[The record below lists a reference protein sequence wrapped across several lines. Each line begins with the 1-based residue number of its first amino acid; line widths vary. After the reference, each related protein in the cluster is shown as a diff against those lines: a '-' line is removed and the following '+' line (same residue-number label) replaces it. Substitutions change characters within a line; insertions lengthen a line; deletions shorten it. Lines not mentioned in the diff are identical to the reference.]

1 MRAVRCHQWGIPDVL
16 RLDEFESP
24 GLRPEQVRIR
34 VHAAGINFA
43 DTLMVAGKYQ
53 VKPPFPFTPGLEVAG
68 EVIEV
73 GAAVRN
79 LRPRQRVLA
88 VLRRGGG
95 YADEATVDA
104 AAVVPIPDA
113 MDFVTA
119 AAFPVAYGT
128 SHFALTHRGG
138 LKPGE
143 TMLVLGAAGGV
154 GLTAVE
160 IGKHLG
166 ARVIAA
172 AGGPDKLAVARQHGA
187 DEVIDYRSESI
198 RDRVRDLTGGLGA
211 DVVYDPVGGDA
222 FDQALHAVN
231 WEARMLVIGFAS
243 GRIQSVPA
251 NLILVKN
258 ISVIGVVW
266 GAQAERDPVLV
277 SRNLAELLRWWEAGR
292 LKPLVAKTFPLAE
305 AGAAMQA
312 LLSRRHA
319 GRIVLEV

>member
-1 MRAVRCHQWGIPDVL
+1 MRAVRCHEFGPSEVL
-16 RLDEFESP
+16 RVDEFESP
-24 GLRPEQVRIR
+24 ALRPEQARIR

-53 VKPPFPFTPGLEVAG
+53 IKPPFPFTPGLEVGG
-68 EVIEV
+68 EVIEL
-73 GAAVRN
+73 GAAVRHVR
-79 LRPRQRVLA
+79 LGQRVLA

-95 YADEATVDA
+95 YADEAVADA
-104 AAVVPIPDA
+104 TLVVPIPDG
-113 MDFVTA
+113 MDYVAA

-128 SHFALTHRGG
+128 SYLALTHRGN
-138 LKPGE
+138 LRAGE
-143 TMLVLGAAGGV
+143 TLLVLGAAGGV

-160 IGKHLG
+160 LGKQMG

-172 AGGPDKLAVARQHGA
+172 AGSPDKLAVAKEHGA
-187 DEVIDYRSESI
+187 DELIDYRSESI
-198 RDRVRDLTGGLGA
+198 RDRVRELTGGLGA

-222 FDQALHAVN
+222 FDQAIRAVN

-243 GRIQSVPA
+243 GRIQAVPA

-266 GAQAERDPVLV
+266 GAQSERDPALV
-277 SRNLAELLRWWEAGR
+277 SRHLAELLRWWEAGR
-292 LKPLVAKTFPLAE
+292 LKPVVSKTFPLAE